1 MIDIHNLGEYT
12 SLSDV
17 WKLFPNGGGY
27 GDYILLNGVRY
38 DWKETSNSWTESSIT
53 EYPSRP
59 GEVIDHNVKVLGSLE
74 VSNGLQVGPYIEGQS
89 GAEID
94 EFGNGEFRTLSID
107 QLLVKDGAGY
117 IPLAKLIQQFKTELP
132 PNWAEYQEIKVLNEA
147 RVLIFNPNSNE
158 KYYVTYESLKSSIVS
173 GIEVGEGGSIT
184 LDIISSNEPA
194 LLTENNVLSS
204 LRTLVEIER
213 LINEKGGL
221 KFISKVSPDTA
232 QGLIKFIEGIDINFI
247 RGISGGNIDK
257 YANAELNSLR
267 LREFLEVPELRYNR
281 ISVFTGVQWNTF
293 GAGIIESVEVDKDV
307 NGNEL
312 QSGIIKLKLENG
324 EFGSVAVDDLCQG
337 IFHNFGGVNDTT
349 SEDQKNGNFHIKG
362 FNTSYFR
369 ITEILDTGTNGL
381 FRYVLRGT
389 SEKWTQ
395 LNHPRSQMHFAA
407 YANPSNPDRQSCSYT
422 TTEYSIRLKNMTTW
436 EYGAN
441 NIYEISGKLDGF
453 TIGETVLEGKGQAFG
468 NAYIW
473 GTLQQIYNDPI
484 RLDIDTNGDGFLA
497 FGETMTITCNV
508 FKGWKDITS
517 NVEIW
522 GISRESGNQTEDDA
536 WNISHQD
543 FAGQITLQN
552 KAEYSDLGNGIST
565 LFRFTASSASNT
577 AILELTI

>member
-1 MIDIHNLGEYT
+1 MNKRTYIPSKPRNKNLTTVG
-12 SLSDV
+12 S
-17 WKLFPNGGGY
+17 GGG
-27 GDYILLNGVRY
+27 GIGKTEFSQVAGSSHDHVNKSIL
-38 DWKETSNSWTESSIT
+38 DQIT
-53 EYPSRP
+53 EA
-59 GEVIDHNVKVLGSLE
+59 ILT
-74 VSNGLQVGPYIEGQS
+74 
-89 GAEID
+89 GALRDLITSTD
-94 EFGNGEFRTLSID
+94 ATSI
-107 QLLVKDGAGY
+107 
-117 IPLAKLIQQFKTELP
+117 
-132 PNWAEYQEIKVLNEA
+132 
-147 RVLIFNPNSNE
+147 
-158 KYYVTYESLKSSIVS
+158 
-173 GIEVGEGGSIT
+173 
-184 LDIISSNEPA
+184 
-194 LLTENNVLSS
+194 LTDDNYLSS
-204 LRTLVEIER
+204 LRVLAEITANNNSIADELKTLF
-213 LINEKGGL
+213 L
-221 KFISKVSPDTA
+221 SKLSADTA

-257 YANAELNSLR
+257 FANAELNSLR

-349 SEDQKNGNFHIKG
+349 NEDQKNGNFHIQG

-369 ITEILDTGTNGL
+369 ITEILDTGNNGL
-381 FRYVLRGT
+381 FRYALRGT

-395 LNHPRSQMHFAA
+395 LNHPRPQMHFAA

-484 RLDIDTNGDGFLA
+484 RLEIDTNGDGFIA
-497 FGETMTITCNV
+497 FGETMTISCNV

-522 GISRESGNQTEDDA
+522 GISRESGNQKEDDA
-536 WNISHQD
+536 WNISHQN
-543 FAGQITLQN
+543 FAGQITLQH

-565 LFRFTASSASNT
+565 LFRFTASSTNNT

>member
-38 DWKETSNSWTESSIT
+38 DWKETSNSWTVANTT
-53 EYPSRP
+53 EYPPRP
-59 GEVIDHNVKVLGSLE
+59 EEVIDHSVQILGDVKVSD
-74 VSNGLQVGPYIEGQS
+74 SLQVGPYIKGQS
-89 GAEID
+89 GAQIN
-94 EFGNGEFRTLSID
+94 EFGDGEFRTLNID
-107 QLLVKDGAGY
+107 QLLIKDGTKYVALTDF
-117 IPLAKLIQQFKTELP
+117 IKQFKTELP
-132 PNWAEYQEIKVLNEA
+132 PDWTEYTSSTLFNDA
-147 RVLIFNPNSNE
+147 RLLVFDSSSNQ
-158 KYYVTYESLKSSIVS
+158 KYYTTVGDLKSIILA
-173 GIEVGEGGSIT
+173 GIESGGGSGDIT
-184 LDIISSNEPA
+184 IEVIRTDGTTLATD
-194 LLTENNVLSS
+194 NNFFSS
-204 LRTLVEIER
+204 LRTLLEIKER
-213 LINEKGGL
+213 S
-221 KFISKVSPDTA
+221 ISKINSDTA
-232 QGLIKFIEGIDINFI
+232 QGLIKFLEGIDINFI

-337 IFHNFGGVNDTT
+337 IFHNFGGVNDTIN
-349 SEDQKNGNFHIKG
+349 EDQKNGNFHIKG

-395 LNHPRSQMHFAA
+395 LNHPRPQMHFAA
-407 YANPSNPDRQSCSYT
+407 YSNPSNSDRQSCSYT

-473 GTLQQIYNDPI
+473 GTLQNIYNDPI
-484 RLDIDTNGDGFLA
+484 RLEIDTNGDGFLA

-508 FKGWKDITS
+508 FKGWKDITN

-522 GISRESGNQTEDDA
+522 GISRESGNQIEDDA
-536 WNISHQD
+536 WNISHQN
-543 FAGQITLQN
+543 FAGQITLQH

-565 LFRFTASSASNT
+565 LFRFTASSTSNT